1 MMKNKMTRRNYSNKE
16 IITLTF
22 LRILIGWHFLYEGL
36 IKIFIPGWT
45 AKGYLIDSIGPFAS
59 LFKNMAMSES
69 LMPIVDLLNE
79 WGLILIGLSL
89 FLGLLS
95 KPAKIFG
102 ILLLSLYYIAYP
114 PFPGTGVE
122 QYVQGNYWIVNDQL
136 IEIGSLLVLLA
147 FPTSYITGIDRFL
160 FSERKKIFKK

>member
-1 MMKNKMTRRNYSNKE
+1 MKNKTIIKNYSIWE
-16 IITLTF
+16 LTTLSI
-22 LRILIGWHFLYEGL
+22 LRILIGWHFLFEGL
-36 IKIFIPGWT
+36 VKIFTPGWT
-45 AKGYLIDSIGPFAS
+45 AKGYLLASTGPLSSI
-59 LFKNMAMSES
+59 FKSIALSES
-69 LMPIVDLLNE
+69 LIGTVDLLNE

-102 ILLLSLYYIAYP
+102 IILLSLYYLAYP

-122 QYVQGNYWIVNDQL
+122 LYVKANYWIVDNNL
-136 IEIGSLLVLLA
+136 IEIGALLVLCV

-160 FSERKKIFKK
+160 FNNKKAVKS

>member
-1 MMKNKMTRRNYSNKE
+1 MMKKNRIIRSYSTWE
-16 IITLTF
+16 LTTLTF

-36 IKIFIPGWT
+36 VKMFSPGWT
-45 AKGYLIDSIGPFAS
+45 AKGYLLASTGPLSS
-59 LFKNMAMSES
+59 LFKSMAMSES
-69 LMPIVDLLNE
+69 LIGTIDFLNE

-102 ILLLSLYYIAYP
+102 VLLLSLYYLAYP

-122 QYVQGNYWIVNDQL
+122 LYVKANYWIIDNNL
-136 IEIGSLLVLLA
+136 IEIGALLVLLA
-147 FPTSYITGIDRFL
+147 FPTSYITGIDQFL
-160 FSERKKIFKK
+160 FKNKKSQEP

>member
-1 MMKNKMTRRNYSNKE
+1 MMKNKIIRKNYSTWE
-16 IITLTF
+16 LTTLTF

-36 IKIFIPGWT
+36 VKMFSPGWT
-45 AKGYLIDSIGPFAS
+45 AKGYLLASTGPLSSI
-59 LFKNMAMSES
+59 FKTIAMSKT
-69 LMPIVDLLNE
+69 LIGAVDLLNE

-102 ILLLSLYYIAYP
+102 ILLLSLYYFAYP

-122 QYVQGNYWIVNDQL
+122 LYVKANYWIIDNNL
-136 IEIGSLLVLLA
+136 IEIGALLVLLA
-147 FPTSYITGIDRFL
+147 FPTSNVTGIDRFL
-160 FSERKKIFKK
+160 FSRKKAVES